1 MPRHY
6 SDLVIFTE
14 QVHRQLVGTELAL
27 ATEKESINH
36 YNRMMQ
42 LQLERSAAVETNN
55 KVLREEII
63 DLKRQIVEE
72 KAIADILRRSGGK
85 SRDKLK
91 TEVGLLTSEKT
102 YLEGVVQDML
112 EDVVER
118 DARLLC
124 QCWRF
129 WERMAALFSEV
140 VLSLMPEA
148 D

>member
-63 DLKRQIVEE
+63 GLKRQIVEE

-85 SRDKLK
+85 SRNKLK

-118 DARLLC
+118 DARLEHL
-124 QCWRF
+124 
-129 WERMAALFSEV
+129 ALSMLEILGEDGGAV
-140 VLSLMPEA
+140 Q
-148 D
+148 

>member
-14 QVHRQLVGTELAL
+14 QVHRQLVGTELTL

-85 SRDKLK
+85 SRNKLK

-118 DARLLC
+118 DARLEHL
-124 QCWRF
+124 
-129 WERMAALFSEV
+129 ALSMLEILGEDGGAV
-140 VLSLMPEA
+140 Q
-148 D
+148 

>member
-1 MPRHY
+1 MPHHY

-55 KVLREEII
+55 KVLREEIVE
-63 DLKRQIVEE
+63 LKKQIAEE
-72 KAIADILRRSGGK
+72 KEIADKLRRSGGK
-85 SRDKLK
+85 SRNALK
-91 TEVGLLTSEKT
+91 TEVSLLALEKT
-102 YLEGVVQDML
+102 YLEGVVQEML

-118 DARLLC
+118 DSRLEHL
-124 QCWRF
+124 
-129 WERMAALFSEV
+129 ALSMLEVLGDVGGAEV
-140 VLSLMPEA
+140 V
-148 D
+148 